1 MKERRRHERY
11 ETPSIP
17 VQLSDI
23 DAQLVDLSLSGA
35 AVTHRSPI
43 NAGESCTLVF
53 PSYTGFYIP
62 CEVLR
67 SVVQVQDGSR
77 GREYVFRSS
86 LTFLESPEEQ
96 SSALVEFLNLQ
107 IRRLEAAREA
117 ARERDERDHD

>member
-43 NAGESCTLVF
+43 HAGESCTLVF

-67 SVVQVQDGSR
+67 SVVQVEEGSR

-117 ARERDERDHD
+117 ARERDEQNPD